1 MVLWTDYLAL
11 GLLALVLVV
20 IRLRGRGL
28 GQVLPRRLVQA
39 FRVLEVMVLLLV
51 VGLVLL
57 AQGQ

>member
-1 MVLWTDYLAL
+1 
-11 GLLALVLVV
+11 VV
-20 IRLRGRGL
+20 IRLRVRGL